1 MKRKMKRFDD
11 GGEVIDMRSSKD
23 NTVGDD
29 ARARAMKFMESG
41 KKDEVKEVAKPKAS
55 PAKAS
60 SAKSTTVKSKD
71 TKAPVIKESTSSNE
85 GEKLSDQYGYNTS
98 GEEADDSLKRNYE
111 AKNET
116 DRLKK
121 LEKAQAL
128 ERVYPEEMIPGVGVM
143 KGMARRATQKAAEQA
158 KAKSIADKFV
168 PIKEAIKNK
177 KERVESS
184 GAMPGDFKTGEIRKG
199 YKSGGKVAGK
209 LATRG
214 YGKAR

>member
-1 MKRKMKRFDD
+1 MKRFND
-11 GGEVIDMRSSKD
+11 GGEVIDMRSNKD
-23 NTVGDD
+23 NTVDD
-29 ARARAMKFMESG
+29 STRAHAMKFIESG
-41 KKDEVKEVAKPKAS
+41 KKDEVKETVKPKAP

-60 SAKSTTVKSKD
+60 SAKSTTVKSRD
-71 TKAPVIKESTSSNE
+71 TKASPVKESAASDD

-98 GEEADDSLKRNYE
+98 GEETSDDSLKRNYE
-111 AKNET
+111 AKAEK

-121 LEKAQAL
+121 LGKAQAL
-128 ERVYPEEMIPGVGVM
+128 ERSYPEEMIPGAGMM
-143 KGMARRATQKAAEQA
+143 KGMARRVTQKAAEQA
-158 KAKSIADKFV
+158 KAKDVASKFV
-168 PIKEAIKNK
+168 SVKDAIKNK